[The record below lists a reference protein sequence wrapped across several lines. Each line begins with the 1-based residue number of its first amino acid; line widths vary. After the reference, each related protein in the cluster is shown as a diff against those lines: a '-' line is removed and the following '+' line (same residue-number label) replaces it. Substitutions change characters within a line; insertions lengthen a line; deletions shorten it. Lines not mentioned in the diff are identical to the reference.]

1 MEIFTESY
9 VGKRIKGVRAAPVI
23 KSGKIIDANDVA
35 IKKLAGLVSLKFKDK
50 SKTVSLLGNEH
61 SYYMQVLSHS
71 VIVQYMNMHILA
83 QVLLSLHDS
92 KSFTSEQQA
101 NLGSFEDQIT
111 PYVNK
116 LIGSDFNDKSDKI
129 FKLENVTEKEYEI
142 TRIEMLIEFLRY
154 VRFVKLLEEEV
165 QNSGD
170 LAQKEQAY
178 EFEDNEEI

>member
-35 IKKLAGLVSLKFKDK
+35 IKKLTGLVSLKFKDK
-50 SKTVSLLGNEH
+50 SKTTFLLGNEH
-61 SYYMQVLSHS
+61 SYYMQVLSTS
-71 VIVQYMNMHILA
+71 VLIQYMNMPILA
-83 QVLLSLHDS
+83 QVLLLLHDL
-92 KSFTSEQQA
+92 KGLTLEQQI
-101 NLGSFEDQIT
+101 NISSFEDQIT

-116 LIGSDFNDKSDKI
+116 LIGSNFNDKSDKV
-129 FKLENVTEKEYEI
+129 FKLENFTEEEYEI

-170 LAQKEQAY
+170 LGQKEQAY